1 MKDNAPRSEYG
12 SAAQL
17 NRRNFLKS
25 AGALPFTAAAAG
37 IGMSSSGYR
46 GYIPLETLS
55 TPGKE
60 YDPFKVVP
68 AYIEQIHQAIAQT
81 A

>member
-17 NRRNFLKS
+17 NRRNFLKD
-25 AGALPFTAAAAG
+25 ANALPFTAAD
-37 IGMSSSGYR
+37 R

-55 TPGKE
+55 TQGKE
-60 YDPFKVVP
+60 YDAFKVVP
-68 AYIEQIHQAIAQT
+68 AYIEQIRQAIAQT

>member
-1 MKDNAPRSEYG
+1 VNWQIKQ
-12 SAAQL
+12 SAFGADSDVPIDMIRL
-17 NRRNFLKS
+17 LK
-25 AGALPFTAAAAG
+25 
-37 IGMSSSGYR
+37 IIRKSGYR
-46 GYIPLETLS
+46 GYIPVETLS

-68 AYIEQIHQAIAQT
+68 QYIQIIRDAIAKT